1 MLRRLIP
8 TFLIVLIADA
18 HNGGDAE
25 KASTSY
31 LPEAAAVSSTYQ
43 AAAAAHFAGYRA
55 ALESA
60 TTDTGDPIFIE
71 ASQRLFA
78 NLVGR
83 LRCCGCRPGRP
94 DASARCNRLA

>member
-1 MLRRLIP
+1 MVRRCCRRLIP

-31 LPEAAAVSSTYQ
+31 FPEAAAVSSTYQ

-60 TTDTGDPIFIE
+60 TADTGDPIFVE
-71 ASQRLFA
+71 ANQGLF
-78 NLVGR
+78 LPIW
-83 LRCCGCRPGRP
+83 RPTSMLWVP
-94 DASARCNRLA
+94 AWSA